1 MLYRRLFV
9 FCSIAALS
17 VTFAQADWLRFRG
30 PNGTGISSDSKPAL
44 TKWSPT
50 ENIKWKVALPGSGAS
65 SPIVVGEKAFVTCYS
80 GYGIDRGKPGN
91 IKDLKRHLV
100 CVDRSSGEI
109 AWTKTI
115 DAAQPEDP
123 YSGMGVPAHGY
134 ASHSPVSDGENVYVF
149 FGKSGVFGF
158 DLDGNQLWQTS
169 VGTQSD
175 SKRWGSASS
184 PVVHGDVVIVIASA
198 ESRSL
203 VGLNKKTG
211 EEVWKQETDGV
222 ADVWGTPV
230 LANVDD
236 RTDLVLGVP
245 YEFWGL
251 SPETGKLRWYSEAM
265 ESSSYNSSVVVSD
278 GVVYGIEGRG
288 GGSAAVKIGGKGD
301 ITKENTIWT
310 GNDSARFATPLVYDG
325 RIYFFANGI
334 ASCINAKDGSS
345 IFKGRLPSDNAS
357 GNGRDG
363 GGGGARGGRGGR
375 GGRGFGSI
383 DYSSPV
389 AADEK
394 IYYVKSD
401 GTTYVIDASEEFNLI
416 ATNKITEDTENF
428 SGTPAISDGQI
439 IVRSNKHLYCIGQ

>member
-1 MLYRRLFV
+1 
-9 FCSIAALS
+9 
-17 VTFAQADWLRFRG
+17 
-30 PNGTGISSDSKPAL
+30 
-44 TKWSPT
+44 
-50 ENIKWKVALPGSGAS
+50 
-65 SPIVVGEKAFVTCYS
+65 
-80 GYGIDRGKPGN
+80 
-91 IKDLKRHLV
+91 
-100 CVDRSSGEI
+100 
-109 AWTKTI
+109 
-115 DAAQPEDP
+115 
-123 YSGMGVPAHGY
+123 MGVPAHGY

-265 ESSSYNSSVVVSD
+265 ESSSYNSSVVVSN

-375 GGRGFGSI
+375 GFGSI